1 MNNHIYVVPGGGIF
15 SRIFHCAITPL
26 ADKDFD
32 NVYLELSPFD
42 LEGQEARDI
51 LGKTAIDFAQ
61 DNLTRMNL
69 YGIHDPYDHV
79 MKYVFNQ
86 HKDDTYIYKGFL
98 PVGPIYD
105 KERRVEDSPRL
116 EDYRRVISK
125 LRWRQDVIQG
135 AENCCRNANINEKT
149 LGVHVRLTTMTL
161 HNNYEKVTLDDYIK
175 AIEKTYAQGHYD
187 KIFVSSDNHQS
198 LRRLIDHF
206 GSTIT
211 SYSGFE
217 RLPHETI
224 QSEFEWA
231 KEADWFFQERIWH
244 QAFYEMITL
253 AHCGGLVCR
262 ESNFTNMAIVW
273 SRSLRQIERVYITT

>member
-1 MNNHIYVVPGGGIF
+1 MKNHIYVVPGGGIF

-32 NVYLELSPFD
+32 NIYLELSPFD

-69 YGIHDPYDHV
+69 YGLHDPYDHV

-86 HKDDTYIYKGFL
+86 YRDDTYVYQGFL

-105 KERRVEDSPRL
+105 KQRRIENSPRL
-116 EDYRRVISK
+116 QDYRHVISK

-135 AENCCRNANINEKT
+135 AEACCRNAMINERT

-161 HNNYEKVTLDDYIK
+161 HNNYEKVDINDYIRT
-175 AIEKTYAQGHYD
+175 IERVYVRGHYD
-187 KIFVSSDNHQS
+187 KIFVSSDNHES
-198 LRRLIDHF
+198 LRRLSEHF
-206 GSTIT
+206 GDLIT
-211 SYSGFE
+211 SYQGFE
-217 RLPHETI
+217 RLPYETI

-244 QAFYEMITL
+244 QAFYDMITL
-253 AHCGGLVCR
+253 SRCGGLVCR
-262 ESNFTNMAIVW
+262 ESNFANMAVVW
-273 SRSLRQIERVYITT
+273 SRSIREIERVYIGG

>member
-1 MNNHIYVVPGGGIF
+1 MPGGGIF

-26 ADKDFD
+26 ADIDFD
-32 NVYLELSPFD
+32 NVYLKLSPFD
-42 LEGQEARDI
+42 LEGQDARDI

-61 DNLTRMNL
+61 DNLSRMAL
-69 YGIHDPYDHV
+69 YGLHDQYDHV
-79 MKYVFNQ
+79 MKYVFDQ
-86 HKDDTYIYKGFL
+86 HLDDSYVYQGFL

-105 KERRVEDSPRL
+105 KERRVEDSPKL

-135 AENCCRNANINEKT
+135 ADACCRNAMIDERT

-161 HNNYEKVTLDDYIK
+161 HNNYEKVTLNDYIK
-175 AIEKTYAQGHYD
+175 VIERTYTSGNYN
-187 KIFVSSDNHQS
+187 KIFVASDNFQS
-198 LRRLIDHF
+198 LDRLKGYF
-206 GSTIT
+206 GNLIT
-211 SYSGFE
+211 TYPNFE
-217 RLPHETI
+217 RLPYEDI

-231 KEADWFFQERIWH
+231 KEADWFFHERNWH

-273 SRSLRQIERVYITT
+273 SRSLRQIERVYITP